1 MASKIIV
8 IEDDPHILM
17 LISQTLRRE
26 GYEVVTAT
34 DGAEGLRKVKETHP
48 HLVVLDISLPG
59 LDGYQVC
66 HQLRREQETSNLPV
80 IMVTAMSRPSDQR
93 RGFEHGADD
102 YLPKPFVLSELIVRI
117 QSLLFF
123 ATERL

>member
-1 MASKIIV
+1 VATIVV
-8 IEDDPHILM
+8 IEDDPYILK
-17 LISQTLRRE
+17 LISQTLQKA

-34 DGAEGLRKVKETHP
+34 DGSDGLRKVKETAP
-48 HLVVLDISLPG
+48 QLVVLDVSLPG

-66 HQLRREQETSNLPV
+66 HYLRSEPATVDLPI

-93 RGFEHGADD
+93 RGFETGADD
-102 YLPKPFVLSELIVRI
+102 YLSKPFILSELVTRV

-123 ATERL
+123 AN

>member
-8 IEDDPHILM
+8 IEDDPLILK
-17 LISQTLRRE
+17 LISQTLQRE
-26 GYEVVTAT
+26 GYEVITAT
-34 DGAEGLRKVKETHP
+34 DGSEGLRKVRETHP

-66 HQLRREQETSNLPV
+66 HHLRSEQETSKLPV

-93 RGFEHGADD
+93 RGFEKGADD
-102 YLPKPFVLSELIVRI
+102 YLSKPFVLSELITRI

-123 ATERL
+123 AS

>member
-93 RGFEHGADD
+93 RGFELGADD
-102 YLPKPFVLSELIVRI
+102 YLAKPFVLSELVVRI
-117 QSLLFF
+117 QALLFF
-123 ATERL
+123 AN

>member
-8 IEDDPHILM
+8 IEDDPLILK
-17 LISQTLRRE
+17 LISQTLQRE

-34 DGAEGLRKVKETHP
+34 DGSEGLRKVRETHP

-66 HQLRREQETSNLPV
+66 HHLRSEHATSKLPV

-93 RGFEHGADD
+93 RGFETGADD
-102 YLPKPFVLSELIVRI
+102 YLSKPFVLSDLITRI
-117 QSLLFF
+117 RSLLFF
-123 ATERL
+123 AS

>member
-1 MASKIIV
+1 MTNKIVV
-8 IEDDPHILM
+8 IEDDPHIM
-17 LISQTLRRE
+17 HLITRTLQHS

-34 DGAEGLRKVKETHP
+34 DGSEGLRKVKEASP

-66 HQLRREQETSNLPV
+66 HYLRNQPETATLP
-80 IMVTAMSRPSDQR
+80 ILMVTAMSRPSDQR
-93 RGFEHGADD
+93 RGFATGADD
-102 YLPKPFVLSELIVRI
+102 YLPKPFVLADLVNRV

-123 ATERL
+123 A

>member
-34 DGAEGLRKVKETHP
+34 DGSEGLRKVRETHP

-66 HQLRREQETSNLPV
+66 HHLRSEHATSKLPV

-93 RGFEHGADD
+93 RGFETGADD
-102 YLPKPFVLSELIVRI
+102 YLSKPFVLSELITRI

-123 ATERL
+123 AS

>member
-8 IEDDPHILM
+8 IEDDPHILK
-17 LISQTLRRE
+17 LISQTLQRE

-34 DGAEGLRKVKETHP
+34 DGSEGLRKVRETHP
-48 HLVVLDISLPG
+48 HLVILDISLPG

-66 HQLRREQETSNLPV
+66 HHLRSEHATSKLPV

-93 RGFEHGADD
+93 RGFETGADD
-102 YLPKPFVLSELIVRI
+102 YLSKPFVLSELITRI

-123 ATERL
+123 AS

>member
-34 DGAEGLRKVKETHP
+34 DGSEGLRKVRETHP

-59 LDGYQVC
+59 LDGYEVC
-66 HQLRREQETSNLPV
+66 HHLRTEHATSKLPV

-93 RGFEHGADD
+93 RGFEKGADD
-102 YLPKPFVLSELIVRI
+102 YLAKPFVLSELITRI
-117 QSLLFF
+117 RSLLFF
-123 ATERL
+123 AS

>member
-1 MASKIIV
+1 MAKILV
-8 IEDDPHILM
+8 IEDDPYILK
-17 LISQTLRRE
+17 LISQTLQKA

-34 DGAEGLRKVKETHP
+34 DGSDGLRKVKETAP
-48 HLVVLDISLPG
+48 QLVVLDVSLPG

-66 HQLRREQETSNLPV
+66 HYLRSEPATVSLPI

-93 RGFEHGADD
+93 RGFENGADD
-102 YLPKPFVLSELIVRI
+102 YLPKPFSLAELVTRV

-123 ATERL
+123 SN

>member
-8 IEDDPHILM
+8 IEDDPLILK
-17 LISQTLRRE
+17 LISQTLQRE

-34 DGAEGLRKVKETHP
+34 DGSEGLRKVRETHP

-66 HQLRREQETSNLPV
+66 HHLRSEHATSKLPV

-93 RGFEHGADD
+93 RGFETGADD
-102 YLPKPFVLSELIVRI
+102 YLSKPFVLSELITRI
-117 QSLLFF
+117 RSLLFF
-123 ATERL
+123 AS

>member
-8 IEDDPHILM
+8 IEDDPHILK
-17 LISQTLRRE
+17 LISQTLQRE

-34 DGAEGLRKVKETHP
+34 DGSEGLRKVRETHP

-66 HQLRREQETSNLPV
+66 HHLRSEHATSKLPV

-93 RGFEHGADD
+93 RGFETGADD
-102 YLPKPFVLSELIVRI
+102 YLSKPFVLSELITRI
-117 QSLLFF
+117 RSLLFF
-123 ATERL
+123 AS

>member
-1 MASKIIV
+1 MANKILV
-8 IEDDPHILM
+8 IEDDPNILK
-17 LISQTLRRE
+17 LISHTLRRE
-26 GYEVVTAT
+26 GYEVITAS
-34 DGAEGLRKVKETHP
+34 DGSEGLRKVIESHP

-66 HQLRREQETSNLPV
+66 HQLRSEQTTSHLPV

-93 RGFEHGADD
+93 RGFENGADD
-102 YLPKPFVLSELIVRI
+102 YLPKPFMLSELVTRV

-123 ATERL
+123 AS

>member
-8 IEDDPHILM
+8 IEDDPLILK
-17 LISQTLRRE
+17 LISQTLQRE

-34 DGAEGLRKVKETHP
+34 DGSEGLRKVRETHP

-66 HQLRREQETSNLPV
+66 HHLRSEHATSKLPV
-80 IMVTAMSRPSDQR
+80 IMVTAMNRPSDQR
-93 RGFEHGADD
+93 RGFETGADD
-102 YLPKPFVLSELIVRI
+102 YLSKPFVLSELITRI
-117 QSLLFF
+117 RSLLFF
-123 ATERL
+123 AS

>member
-8 IEDDPHILM
+8 IEDDPLILK
-17 LISQTLRRE
+17 LISQTLQRE

-34 DGAEGLRKVKETHP
+34 DGSEGLRKVRETHP

-66 HQLRREQETSNLPV
+66 HHIRSTHETSKLPV

-93 RGFEHGADD
+93 RGFETGADD
-102 YLPKPFVLSELIVRI
+102 YLSKPFVLSELITRI

-123 ATERL
+123 AR